1 MQQYP
6 EVPSEG
12 FGFVSVSSP
21 GPVAML
27 FWVPGIDRSIWI
39 SGVVLDGYRM
49 LFWLGC
55 GCMSMYLL

>member
-21 GPVAML
+21 GPVAMFF
-27 FWVPGIDRSIWI
+27 FWVPVLDRSIWI
-39 SGVVLDGYRM
+39 SGVVSWWVFFFGLVVVA
-49 LFWLGC
+49 C
-55 GCMSMYLL
+55 